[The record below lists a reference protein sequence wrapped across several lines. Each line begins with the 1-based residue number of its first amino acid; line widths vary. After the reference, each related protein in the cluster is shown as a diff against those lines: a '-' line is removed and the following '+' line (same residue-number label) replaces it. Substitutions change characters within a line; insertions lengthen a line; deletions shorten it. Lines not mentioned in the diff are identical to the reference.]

1 MGDIV
6 SIDFKSDVHLSR
18 DYSEIQ
24 KRDTKMKE
32 LIKNAFV
39 PGNPELSAAKIRALY
54 GKTCLDFPVVD
65 FVKRLGIE
73 YVAIDFSK
81 VQTTKVA
88 DNRINGYLGLYADRA
103 QPPRIVVSENESIG
117 HQNWTTAH
125 ELWHYMNHNDPVS
138 KDVYYTE
145 NADDYGGKS
154 SNDEENNA
162 NLFAAALL
170 MPEQAFTVA
179 YKNSLRLGRKKRV
192 AELFQVSETAVQMRA
207 NTLGLA

>member
-1 MGDIV
+1 
-6 SIDFKSDVHLSR
+6 
-18 DYSEIQ
+18 
-24 KRDTKMKE
+24 MKE
-32 LIKNAFV
+32 KMENLIKDAFV
-39 PGNPELSAAKIRALY
+39 PDNPELSAAKIRALY

-65 FVKRLGIE
+65 FVKQLGIE
-73 YVAIDFSK
+73 HVAIDFSK
-81 VQTTKVA
+81 VRTTNVGS
-88 DNRINGYLGLYADRA
+88 NRITGYLGLYANQS

-125 ELWHYMNHNDPVS
+125 ELWHYMNHNQPVN

-154 SNDEENNA
+154 SNEEENNA

-170 MPEQAFTVA
+170 MPKQAFIVA

-207 NTLGLA
+207 NALGLA

>member
-1 MGDIV
+1 
-6 SIDFKSDVHLSR
+6 
-18 DYSEIQ
+18 
-24 KRDTKMKE
+24 MKD

-39 PGNPELSAAKIRALY
+39 PGDPELTAAKIRALY

-65 FVKRLGIE
+65 FVKSLGIE
-73 YVAIDFSK
+73 HVSIDFSK
-81 VQTTKVA
+81 VRTIEA
-88 DNRINGYLGLYADRA
+88 SNNRITGYLGLYADRN

-125 ELWHYMNHNDPVS
+125 ELWHYMNHNHPVIQ
-138 KDVYYTE
+138 DVYYTE

-154 SNDEENNA
+154 SNPEENNA
-162 NLFAAALL
+162 NLFAEALL
-170 MPEQAFTVA
+170 MPKQSFTVA
-179 YKNSLRLGRKKRV
+179 YKNSLRLGRKKRI

>member
-73 YVAIDFSK
+73 HVAIDFSK